1 MANNI
6 LDLRMGVD
14 AKLTDENISKLDVGA
29 LSYSVDRQN
38 LYIDA
43 LKEDKTTTERQM
55 INADK
60 AYAIRDKKEDIVAKS
75 GIGKYSFKEN
85 EKTITLGNS
94 SHAEGL
100 GRKAQAYITGPADST
115 SYTYEFIDGGDF
127 NQPDGHTNLGS
138 MDQVNTP
145 LIWIYKD
152 NENNYTYATGYNM
165 SHSSKGTI
173 TLSNTLS
180 KNIALNKVIVDVY
193 SGGYALGDNSH
204 VEGMYSKT
212 LSENSHAEGVHTRT
226 TGVGAHAEGYRTT
239 AKGKYSHAEGYYSE
253 ANGDYS
259 HAENYGR
266 AEGKSSHSE
275 GFSKSSLIGDGSLY
289 SGGAEGDYSHNEGY
303 QTLAQGN
310 FSHSEGY
317 YSWATAWG
325 AHAEGTR
332 TEASDSDSHAEGY
345 ETFAN
350 GQTSHAEGAFTISEG
365 DRSHSEGFSTIAL
378 GNYSHAEGVGDRKI
392 LYITGEA
399 NTVNYTI
406 SNDFYNV
413 FNEIQIDDI
422 VLFSINKTDLN
433 DGNTPSYATKTKN
446 IIAKII
452 SIDYEN
458 KIITLNKTLSTNNN
472 IIEDNEIYIYTSYA
486 KGTSSHIEGN
496 STIALGISSHAE
508 GQYSKAIGNYSH
520 AEGYHSEA
528 SGENSHASGHYTI
541 ASGDAS
547 ASFGKYNKPED
558 DNGNSYLF
566 TVGNGTSNL
575 RSNLFSLSFDNLIT
589 LNGATT
595 INNAL
600 TVNNSVYA
608 IDSTSEDKTPK
619 ELATVEKVQAIAD
632 AIITDVWYRDVNP
645 PQTVKQAK
653 LLWIR
658 YDASNEAT
666 YGKGVLYYF
675 NPVLLTDDLT
685 DAQVQNVD
693 NWIPMSAIYT

>member
-1 MANNI
+1 MANSM

-14 AKLTDENISKLDVGA
+14 ARLNASDISVNELTVGTISYA
-29 LSYSVDRQN
+29 VDSQN

-43 LKEDKTTTERQM
+43 LIRDGDNKSFEKQM

-60 AYAIRDKKEDIVAKS
+60 AYAIRDKDEDIVAES
-75 GIGKYSFKEN
+75 GTGKYSFREN
-85 EKTITLGNS
+85 EKTIALGNS

-100 GRKAQAYITGPADST
+100 GRKAQAYITGSAGST

-127 NQPDGHTNLGS
+127 NQSDGHMNVAS
-138 MDQVNTP
+138 MDQINTP
-145 LIWIYKD
+145 LVWVYKD
-152 NENNYTYATGYNM
+152 NENNYTYATGYSM

-180 KNIALNKVIVDVY
+180 KDVALNKVIVDVY

-212 LSENSHAEGVHTRT
+212 LSESSHAEGVHTRT

-239 AKGKYSHAEGYYSE
+239 AEGKYSHAEGCYSE

-275 GFSKSSLIGDGSLY
+275 GFSDSSLIGDGSWYL
-289 SGGAEGDYSHNEGY
+289 GGAEGDYSHNEGY

-325 AHAEGTR
+325 AHVEGTR
-332 TEASDSDSHAEGY
+332 TEASNNDSHAEGY

-350 GQTSHAEGAFTISEG
+350 GLTSHAEGALTISEG
-365 DRSHSEGFSTIAL
+365 DRSHSEGFNTIAL
-378 GNYSHAEGVGDRKI
+378 GDYSHAEGVGDRKI

-406 SNDFYNV
+406 SNDYYNEL
-413 FNEIQIDDI
+413 NEIQINDI
-422 VLFSINKTDLN
+422 VFFSLKKIDLS
-433 DGNTPSYATKTKN
+433 DGDTPSYATKTKN

-458 KIITLNKTLSTNNN
+458 KIITLDKTLSTNNN
-472 IIEDNEIYIYTSYA
+472 IIEDDEIYVYTSYA
-486 KGTSSHIEGN
+486 KGISSHVEGN
-496 STIALGISSHAE
+496 STIALGASSHAE
-508 GQYSKAIGNYSH
+508 GQYTQAIGKY
-520 AEGYHSEA
+520 
-528 SGENSHASGHYTI
+528 SHASGLNTI
-541 ASGDAS
+541 ASGNAS

-575 RSNLFSLSFDNLIT
+575 RSNLFSLSSNNLIT

-595 INNAL
+595 INNTL
-600 TVNNSVYA
+600 TVNNSIYA

-632 AIITDVWYRDVNP
+632 AIITDVWYRDINP

-658 YDASNEAT
+658 YDANNEAT

-675 NPVLLTDDLT
+675 NPTLLLSETLT
-685 DAQVQNVD
+685 DAQVAD
-693 NWIPMSAIYT
+693 EANWIPMSAIYT